1 VGDSVFVVALALL
14 LGHNAKLLQN
24 KDKTDAQNVVE
35 RLLPIVDVNRVD
47 KDGRTPLEIL
57 FRASKVTHNRRA
69 HASIDTLA
77 STLCQLAQLDIN
89 KTLLPDEDQTWALS
103 WAMRFH
109 LPKTV
114 EAIVTRRD
122 VEGIDVAC
130 ENGLT
135 PLQWTIEQG
144 ETQIVRQL
152 CTRDD
157 VDVNRLNSA
166 GQTPLYHAVQIADE
180 KVKAIATTLLASP
193 HVDVNYIHTD
203 THLSA
208 LLIATQSNC
217 ITLVQRLCERPDLN
231 PNCKTKDGVSAF
243 NIAVKE
249 GWTAIVLELLSRRDI
264 DTALASTADIDAIQE
279 AFQKGYV
286 DILRAILDKTNLGPA
301 LVNFLDISVDHDKY
315 DVLELFI
322 SRDLG
327 GAIHTHSHFSVDKLA
342 PLLTIDSAVN
352 LLLADLPIQV
362 SGNTVVEQESNS
374 KMWAK
379 CLDARTPLPHNLRRN
394 VVEVIINHATFNRCR
409 KAAARKLALST
420 DEQGRI
426 VLQITDAS
434 SRAFINEFLFF
445 GGRYDISD
453 PPIHISATAVVVS
466 AYDHGLFKQVFDEH
480 KSELDRLDRSA
491 AVKCL
496 ASLGRPPET

>member
-1 VGDSVFVVALALL
+1 PSKTKLFMHAVQFAPIEAVCILSQRRGFNVNQTNKNGDTALHLAAAQYRLDVIQVLLACDGIDVHLMNVHGTTVLMAMMPTLYSTNRVVAFVERLQCVEALFRTHNDSTLINHKNEHGHTALSLLLLYISNEQGKSKTRSSKSQVAFSNLVTTICQHSALDVNVDLPCSEHFGSLDSEVDGDSLTRFKGLSFSFQSLPAVSWVLALDLTDAARVLLRRSGSEIHMSKAPPIMFAVAFALADIVREMCQRPGVGLDSIRHETTGDTLLHMAAKQGRVDTLDVLLEFSSFDVNAVNNVGDSVFVVALALL

-157 VDVNRLNSA
+157 VDVNRLNSVRICDTKQELHV
-166 GQTPLYHAVQIADE
+166 GGGVVGRPNTPV
-180 KVKAIATTLLASP
+180 P
-193 HVDVNYIHTD
+193 
-203 THLSA
+203 
-208 LLIATQSNC
+208 C
-217 ITLVQRLCERPDLN
+217 C
-231 PNCKTKDGVSAF
+231 PNC
-243 NIAVKE
+243 
-249 GWTAIVLELLSRRDI
+249 
-264 DTALASTADIDAIQE
+264 
-279 AFQKGYV
+279 
-286 DILRAILDKTNLGPA
+286 
-301 LVNFLDISVDHDKY
+301 
-315 DVLELFI
+315 
-322 SRDLG
+322 
-327 GAIHTHSHFSVDKLA
+327 
-342 PLLTIDSAVN
+342 
-352 LLLADLPIQV
+352 
-362 SGNTVVEQESNS
+362 
-374 KMWAK
+374 
-379 CLDARTPLPHNLRRN
+379 
-394 VVEVIINHATFNRCR
+394 
-409 KAAARKLALST
+409 
-420 DEQGRI
+420 
-426 VLQITDAS
+426 
-434 SRAFINEFLFF
+434 
-445 GGRYDISD
+445 
-453 PPIHISATAVVVS
+453 
-466 AYDHGLFKQVFDEH
+466 
-480 KSELDRLDRSA
+480 
-491 AVKCL
+491 
-496 ASLGRPPET
+496 